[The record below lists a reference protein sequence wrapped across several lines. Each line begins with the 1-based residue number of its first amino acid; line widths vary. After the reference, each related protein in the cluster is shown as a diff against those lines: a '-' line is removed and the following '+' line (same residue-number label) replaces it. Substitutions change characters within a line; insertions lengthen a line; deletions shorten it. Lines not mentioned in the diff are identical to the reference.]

1 MNRIYTFF
9 ICCMIALLATACS
22 KENDLTPSG
31 ENEDY
36 FTVSPDAADIVSV
49 TRREFHD
56 RNGVH
61 LLFTDT
67 LRHEQRGTYNDG
79 TPFWFTEMIDLGYA
93 VTGSST
99 TIYRLDYLTDQTA
112 REAAAAFIETRVL
125 PHLTNDFRPYSVLLL
140 DQLYTYNSSRKTWIL
155 VNFCDNFRCLVIS
168 TGAVIGYT
176 EEEQKAF
183 CQAMFLSIATSK
195 ISGLSTSEL
204 SEFYAFCEDY
214 YGYDYDE
221 CDLPAGMDADNITQE
236 DLYTLGFL
244 NKVSYYFS
252 YATSDRDSYVKAIF
266 NTGEEEFR
274 ATYAAYPVI
283 LLKYDIMKQI
293 IRDMGFKF

>member
-9 ICCMIALLATACS
+9 ICCMIAFLATACS
-22 KENDLTPSG
+22 DENDLTPSG

-36 FTVSPDAADIVSV
+36 FTVSPDATDIISV

-67 LRHEQRGTYNDG
+67 LRHEQRGTYSDG
-79 TPFWFTEMIDLGYA
+79 TPFWFTEIIDLKYA
-93 VTGSST
+93 ITGGST
-99 TIYRLDYLTDQTA
+99 TIYRLDYLADQTA
-112 REAAAAFIETRVL
+112 REAAVAFIEARVL
-125 PHLTNDFRPYSVLLL
+125 PHLTNDVRPYSVLPL
-140 DQLYTYNSSRKTWIL
+140 DQLYTYNSSRKTWTP
-155 VNFCDNFRCLVIS
+155 VNFCNNFRCLAIS
-168 TGAVIGYT
+168 TGSIANAP
-176 EEEQKAF
+176 EAEQKTF
-183 CQAMFLSIATSK
+183 CQAMFLSIVSSK

-204 SEFYAFCEDY
+204 SEFYVFCEDY

-221 CDLPAGMDADNITQE
+221 CDLPAGMDADNLTQE

-244 NKVSYYFS
+244 SKVSYYFS
-252 YATSDRDSYVKAIF
+252 YETTDRDNFVKAIF
-266 NTGEEEFR
+266 NTDEEEFR

-283 LLKYDIMKQI
+283 LQKYDIMKQI
-293 IRDMGFKF
+293 IQDMGFKF